1 MNTTITEISSDKV
14 LVKVTGEMDTLASE
28 QFKQDVTP
36 LMDRK
41 GLALELD
48 LGELDYI
55 ASRGLRVILA
65 LAQSLTPTGGSLK
78 VTSVSPGVR
87 EVFDLTGFSGIF
99 LS

>member
-1 MNTTITEISSDKV
+1 MNTTITEISPDKV
-14 LVKVTGEMDTLASE
+14 LVKVTGEMDSVSSAD
-28 QFKQDVTP
+28 FKQAVAP

-41 GLALELD
+41 GLSLELD

-65 LAQSLTPTGGSLK
+65 LAQSLVPSGGSLK
-78 VTSVSPGVR
+78 VSAVSPTVR
-87 EVFDLTGFSGIF
+87 EVFDLTGFSNMF